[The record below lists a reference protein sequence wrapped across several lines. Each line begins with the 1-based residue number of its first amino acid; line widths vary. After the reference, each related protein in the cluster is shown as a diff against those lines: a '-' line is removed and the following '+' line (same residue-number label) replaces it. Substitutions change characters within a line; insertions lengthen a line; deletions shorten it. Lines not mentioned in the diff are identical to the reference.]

1 VVVIVMGDAAAGVTA
16 IGRALAAEMNWRFVN
31 EHDSSDSSEA
41 TTLTR
46 VRDTRLLAGREH
58 SQWLRRFRSTI
69 ATAVDR
75 REHVVVACPILT
87 HADRQALRIGLRP
100 IRFVSLQHVTRASP
114 AANDVVIADAAWPT
128 ERILGAIRDEFG
140 L

>member
-1 VVVIVMGDAAAGVTA
+1 MVVIVMGHAAAGVTA

-31 EHDSSDSSEA
+31 EHPLPEP
-41 TTLTR
+41 TTLANA
-46 VRDTRLLAGREH
+46 RDSRLLAGRER

-75 REHVVVACPILT
+75 RENIVVASSILT
-87 HADRQALRIGLRP
+87 HSDREALRSGLRSV
-100 IRFVSLQHVTRASP
+100 RFVSLQHVTQASV
-114 AANDVVIADAAWPT
+114 AEDDVLLADATWPT
-128 ERILGAIRDEFG
+128 ERILGVIRDEFG

>member
-31 EHDSSDSSEA
+31 EHDSAEPTSLA
-41 TTLTR
+41 H
-46 VRDTRLLAGREH
+46 VRDSRLPACRER
-58 SQWLRRFRSTI
+58 SQWFRRLRSTI

-87 HADRQALRIGLRP
+87 HADRQALRSGLRS
-100 IRFVSLQHVTRASP
+100 IRFVSLQHVTQASM
-114 AANDVVIADAAWPT
+114 AEDDVLFADATWTT
-128 ERILGAIRDEFG
+128 EHILGVIRDEFG

>member
-31 EHDSSDSSEA
+31 EHDSSDSSDA

-46 VRDTRLLAGREH
+46 VHDSRLLASRER
-58 SQWLRRFRSTI
+58 SQWLRQFRSTI
-69 ATAVDR
+69 TTAVDR

-87 HADRQALRIGLRP
+87 RANRQALRSGLRP
-100 IRFVSLQHVTRASP
+100 VRFVALQHVARASP
-114 AANDVVIADAAWPT
+114 AATVVVIVDAT
-128 ERILGAIRDEFG
+128 
-140 L
+140 